1 LFIKQSGDDKV
12 SHNSGGDIDTLRVG
26 NISEHSTIYGPGV
39 RFVIWT
45 QGCTLACKGCWNK
58 QFWAKSGT
66 KMKVNSLIAQIAS
79 TEGIEGITLL
89 GGEPL
94 QQAEPVLKIIQAV
107 QKLGLSVFLY
117 TGYDVEEF
125 DKTMQACFDNSDIAI
140 TGRYIQEKRDTSLR
154 WRGSTNQIVH
164 TQSEFYNNLLF
175 EERNEVE
182 FVISEDG
189 IVSMFG
195 YPDEEL
201 RSWASEI

>member
-1 LFIKQSGDDKV
+1 LTIP
-12 SHNSGGDIDTLRVG
+12 NDTLRVG

-66 KMKVNSLIAQIAS
+66 KMQVNSLIAQITS

-125 DKTMQACFDNSDIAI
+125 NETMQACFDNSDIAI
-140 TGRYIQEKRDTSLR
+140 TGRYILEKRDTSLR

-164 TQSEFYNNLLF
+164 YPSELYTNLKI

-182 FVISEDG
+182 FVINEEG
-189 IVSMFG
+189 GVSMFG
-195 YPDEEL
+195 YPDEEMSL
-201 RSWASEI
+201 WIDKI

>member
-1 LFIKQSGDDKV
+1 MTIP
-12 SHNSGGDIDTLRVG
+12 NDTLRVG

-66 KMKVNSLIAQIAS
+66 KMQVNSLIAQIAS

-125 DKTMQACFDNSDIAI
+125 NETMQACFDNSDIAI
-140 TGRYIQEKRDTSLR
+140 TGRYIQEKRDINLR

-164 TQSEFYNNLLF
+164 YPSELYTNLKI

-182 FVISEDG
+182 FVINEEG
-189 IVSMFG
+189 GVSMFG
-195 YPDEEL
+195 YPDEEMSL
-201 RSWASEI
+201 WIDKI

>member
-1 LFIKQSGDDKV
+1 MTIP
-12 SHNSGGDIDTLRVG
+12 NDTLRVG

-66 KMKVNSLIAQIAS
+66 KMQVNSLIAQITS

-125 DKTMQACFDNSDIAI
+125 NETMQACFDNSDIAI
-140 TGRYIQEKRDTSLR
+140 TGRYILEKRDTSLR

-164 TQSEFYNNLLF
+164 YPSELYTNLKI

-182 FVISEDG
+182 FVINEEG
-189 IVSMFG
+189 GVSMFG
-195 YPDEEL
+195 YPDEEMSL
-201 RSWASEI
+201 WIDKI

>member
-1 LFIKQSGDDKV
+1 MTIS
-12 SHNSGGDIDTLRVG
+12 NETLRVG

-66 KMKVNSLIAQIAS
+66 KMQVNSLIAQIAS

-125 DKTMQACFDNSDIAI
+125 NETMQACFDNSDIAI

-164 TQSEFYNNLLF
+164 YPSELYTNLKI

-182 FVISEDG
+182 FVINEEG
-189 IVSMFG
+189 GVSMFG
-195 YPDEEL
+195 YPDEEMSL
-201 RSWASEI
+201 WIDKI

>member
-1 LFIKQSGDDKV
+1 MQ
-12 SHNSGGDIDTLRVG
+12 
-26 NISEHSTIYGPGV
+26 
-39 RFVIWT
+39 
-45 QGCTLACKGCWNK
+45 
-58 QFWAKSGT
+58 
-66 KMKVNSLIAQIAS
+66 VNSLIAQIAS

-125 DKTMQACFDNSDIAI
+125 NETMQACFDNSDIAI
-140 TGRYIQEKRDTSLR
+140 TGRYILEKRDTSLR

-164 TQSEFYNNLLF
+164 YPSELYANLKI

-182 FVISEDG
+182 FVINEEG
-189 IVSMFG
+189 GVSMFG
-195 YPDEEL
+195 YPDEEMSL
-201 RSWASEI
+201 WIDKI

>member
-1 LFIKQSGDDKV
+1 MTIS
-12 SHNSGGDIDTLRVG
+12 NETLRVG

-66 KMKVNSLIAQIAS
+66 KMQVNSLIAQIAS

-125 DKTMQACFDNSDIAI
+125 NETMQACFDNSDIAI
-140 TGRYIQEKRDTSLR
+140 TGRYIQEKRDTNLR

-164 TQSEFYNNLLF
+164 YPSELYTNLKI

-182 FVISEDG
+182 FVINEEG
-189 IVSMFG
+189 GVSMFG
-195 YPDEEL
+195 YPDEEMSL
-201 RSWASEI
+201 WIDKI

>member
-1 LFIKQSGDDKV
+1 MTIP
-12 SHNSGGDIDTLRVG
+12 NDTLRVG

-66 KMKVNSLIAQIAS
+66 KMQVNSLIAQITS

-125 DKTMQACFDNSDIAI
+125 NETMQACFDNSDIAI
-140 TGRYIQEKRDTSLR
+140 TGRYILEKRDTSLR

-164 TQSEFYNNLLF
+164 YPRELYTNLKI

-182 FVISEDG
+182 FVINEEG
-189 IVSMFG
+189 GVSMFG
-195 YPDEEL
+195 YPDEEMSL
-201 RSWASEI
+201 WIDKI

>member
-1 LFIKQSGDDKV
+1 MTIS
-12 SHNSGGDIDTLRVG
+12 NETLRVG
-26 NISEHSTIYGPGV
+26 NISEHSTIYGPGI

-66 KMKVNSLIAQIAS
+66 KVQVNSLIAQIAS

-125 DKTMQACFDNSDIAI
+125 NETMQACFDNSDIAI

-164 TQSEFYNNLLF
+164 YPSELYTNLKI

-182 FVISEDG
+182 FVINEEG
-189 IVSMFG
+189 GVSMFG
-195 YPDEEL
+195 YPDEEMSL
-201 RSWASEI
+201 WIDKI